1 MKHCERKAILLL
13 IVTIF
18 AASLIP
24 ASAGVTEKFRDVP
37 ETSPYYNAVSYISE
51 NNYTNGI
58 GNGLYGVDLNTTL
71 KQAMIFTIRAFGDDD
86 MKSKAEQ
93 SAYDI
98 AVMAKEFD
106 SRGWLTFDGDP
117 AAVVGSSQISR
128 HYFYDMV
135 LRAKGYSIYSDCFFE
150 TQRKDVEG
158 NVFSGPLRLANQL
171 GLTDDAHSMNK
182 VSRGEAAQV
191 IYLLKTKEL
200 PAQEIPVA
208 ATKIQRLTC
217 EFGSVP
223 NSFMWP
229 LSKIPDKVFNLF
241 NENGWSMEFGT
252 ARLSRYNEAHGT
264 SGVGLCEPDTKS
276 CYAADAGSVIHEMGH
291 ALKKVLLS
299 SAGSS
304 DTKLAGIYK
313 REGKTAATFIRAYA
327 NTSVDEFFAEVFR
340 EYIENHGNKSWNQR
354 FAEKMPE
361 SYALMES
368 MYLFEPIA
376 QATAKAAV

>member
-37 ETSPYYNAVSYISE
+37 ETSPYYDAVSYISE

-135 LRAKGYSIYSDCFFE
+135 LRAKGYSIYSD
-150 TQRKDVEG
+150 
-158 NVFSGPLRLANQL
+158 
-171 GLTDDAHSMNK
+171 
-182 VSRGEAAQV
+182 
-191 IYLLKTKEL
+191 
-200 PAQEIPVA
+200 
-208 ATKIQRLTC
+208 
-217 EFGSVP
+217 
-223 NSFMWP
+223 
-229 LSKIPDKVFNLF
+229 
-241 NENGWSMEFGT
+241 
-252 ARLSRYNEAHGT
+252 
-264 SGVGLCEPDTKS
+264 
-276 CYAADAGSVIHEMGH
+276 
-291 ALKKVLLS
+291 
-299 SAGSS
+299 
-304 DTKLAGIYK
+304 
-313 REGKTAATFIRAYA
+313 
-327 NTSVDEFFAEVFR
+327 
-340 EYIENHGNKSWNQR
+340 
-354 FAEKMPE
+354 
-361 SYALMES
+361 
-368 MYLFEPIA
+368 
-376 QATAKAAV
+376 